1 MVRQQPFLFAL
12 SLPFCLLSPFV
23 ASPWPLTPSPRPL
36 LALSSASLALSLAS
50 PALALAL
57 FFLRLSRLFMAL
69 LFSHRG
75 SRFTGSLFGHSL
87 PLCCPFKLSSLHSLS
102 ILYRAYPP
110 HHLPI
115 FLLLLSSVFAI
126 FPIFQSAGFCGYFQ
140 NSWQNIP
147 FRFLCLCEI
156 YAKSL
161 SLFMSVFS
169 KLPNGEACIGGV

>member
-1 MVRQQPFLFAL
+1 MSRAVGSPTALFVCPLFAL
-12 SLPFCLLSPFV
+12 LFALAFCSLSL
-23 ASPWPLTPSPRPL
+23 ASPWPLL
-36 LALSSASLALSLAS
+36 GLFSASPWPLLALSLAS
-50 PALALAL
+50 LALAL

-115 FLLLLSSVFAI
+115 FLLLLSSVFAL
-126 FPIFQSAGFCGYFQ
+126 FSIFQSAGFCGYFQ

-156 YAKSL
+156 YAKNL
-161 SLFMSVFS
+161 SLYVGFF
-169 KLPNGEACIGGV
+169 ETTEW